1 MTHAFL
7 ALASLL
13 LLLVIALQD
22 YLVPSLR
29 NATISAGLTGPMHWV
44 LDGSYLLLAI
54 ALVLPFNGGMD
65 VLAALSAIALLLTAA
80 TNTFGDAIDRRYGVG
95 VHSLWH
101 SRFTIATFVCALLL
115 QIFGDHGWHWG
126 ITVLTVAI
134 PAGAYGY
141 FHTEKTDI
149 DGTVIA
155 ASPAAEKLFVAGLAC
170 WLIVW
175 AL

>member
-7 ALASLL
+7 ALSCLALL
-13 LLLVIALQD
+13 GMIAFQD
-22 YLVPSLR
+22 WRVTSLR
-29 NATISAGLTGPMHWV
+29 NDTISAGLTGPYHWY
-44 LDGSYLLLAI
+44 LDASYLLLAI
-54 ALVLPFNGGMD
+54 ALVLAFRGLMEA
-65 VLAALSAIALLLTAA
+65 LAILSSIALLLTAA
-80 TNTFGDAIDRRYGVG
+80 TNTFGPFVDRLTGG
-95 VHSLWH
+95 KHSLWH

-115 QIFGDHGWHWG
+115 QLAGDHGYLWG
-126 ITVLTVAI
+126 LTVLTVAI

-155 ASPAAEKLFVAGLAC
+155 ASSAAEKLFVSGLAI